1 MGWIL
6 TLVIGGVV
14 GWLASV
20 VMKTDADMGVPANV
34 GVGIVGSLLGFWGAG
49 LLGIAP
55 TNSILRFGVAVVGAA
70 ALLFILRS
78 LGVFRRA

>member
-14 GWLASV
+14 GWL
-20 VMKTDADMGVPANV
+20 
-34 GVGIVGSLLGFWGAG
+34 LGFWGAG

-55 TNSILRFGVAVVGAA
+55 TSSILRFGVALVGAA
-70 ALLFILRS
+70 ALIFILRS